1 MQKQQQQQQQQQKKT
16 TTKKNTV
23 DMQTK
28 YYSRDT
34 ATAKANYCGPKK

>member
-1 MQKQQQQQQQQQKKT
+1 MQKQQQQQQKKNNNNNN
-16 TTKKNTV
+16 KNTV

>member
-1 MQKQQQQQQQQQKKT
+1 MQKQQQQQQKNNNNNNN
-16 TTKKNTV
+16 KNTV

>member
-1 MQKQQQQQQQQQKKT
+1 MQKKKNQPTNKKKQKQ
-16 TTKKNTV
+16 KKNTV

-34 ATAKANYCGPKK
+34 ATAKANYCGPKN

>member
-1 MQKQQQQQQQQQKKT
+1 MQKQQQQQQKQ
-16 TTKKNTV
+16 KNTV

>member
-1 MQKQQQQQQQQQKKT
+1 MQKQQQQQQNNNNNNNN
-16 TTKKNTV
+16 KNTV